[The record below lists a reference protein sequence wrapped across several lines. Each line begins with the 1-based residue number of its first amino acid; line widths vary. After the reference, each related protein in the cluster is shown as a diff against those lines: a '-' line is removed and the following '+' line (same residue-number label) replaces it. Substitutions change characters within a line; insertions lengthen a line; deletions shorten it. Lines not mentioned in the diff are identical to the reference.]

1 MLSYRHAFHAGNF
14 ADVLKHIVLLE
25 ILTYLTQKEKPFCV
39 IDTHAGGGKYELDG
53 DYASKN
59 REFDSGISQLW
70 QRDDLP
76 VSVANYV
83 SMQKRFNSNGQLT
96 RYAGSPLLIKQL
108 LRPHDKLHL
117 FELHSTEIA
126 ALKLNMK
133 HDKRIAINHSD
144 GLKDSFGLLPP
155 VERRGMV
162 LIDPSYEMKSDYDQV
177 VKTLTQMH
185 KRFSTGT
192 YVLWYPVIER
202 ERNQALEK
210 ALIKTGLSNIQ
221 LFELG
226 TVLDGSKRGMTA
238 SGMIV
243 INPPWNLAQ
252 TMQTTLPW
260 LAKFLGENGQGTFR
274 FETLATE
281 K

>member
-14 ADVLKHIVLLE
+14 ADVLKHVVLLD
-25 ILTYLTQKEKPFCV
+25 ILTYLTQKDKPFCV

-70 QRDDLP
+70 QRDDMP
-76 VSVANYV
+76 VCVTNYV
-83 SMQKRFNSNGQLT
+83 SMQKRFNSNGQLN

-108 LRPHDKLHL
+108 LRPNDKLHL

-133 HDKRIAINHSD
+133 HDKRTVIHHAD
-144 GLKDSFGLLPP
+144 GLKESIGLLPP
-155 VERRGMV
+155 IERRGMV
-162 LIDPSYEMKSDYDQV
+162 IMDPSYEMKSDYEQV
-177 VKTLTQMH
+177 VKTLAQMH

-192 YVLWYPVIER
+192 YALWYPVIDR

-210 ALIKTGLSNIQ
+210 ALIKTGITNIQ

-226 TVLDGSKRGMTA
+226 TVLDESKRGMTA

-243 INPPWNLAQ
+243 INPPWNLAK
-252 TMQTTLPW
+252 TMQIALPW
-260 LAKFLGENGQGTFR
+260 LANVLGESGKGTYR
-274 FETLATE
+274 IETLVAE

>member
-14 ADVLKHIVLLE
+14 ADVLKHVVLLE
-25 ILTYLTQKEKPFCV
+25 IITYLTQKDKAFCI

-53 DYASKN
+53 DYALKN
-59 REFDSGISQLW
+59 REFESGINRLW

-76 VSVANYV
+76 LCIANYV
-83 SMQKRFNSNGQLT
+83 AMQKRFNSQGHFN

-108 LRPHDKLHL
+108 LRPQDKLHL

-126 ALKLNMK
+126 TLKLNMK
-133 HDKRIAINHSD
+133 HDKRIAIHHAD
-144 GLKDSFGLLPP
+144 GLKESLKLLPP
-155 VERRGMV
+155 LERRGLV
-162 LIDPSYEMKSDYDQV
+162 LIDPSYEIKSDYDQV
-177 VKTLTQMH
+177 IKTLAQMH

-192 YVLWYPVIER
+192 YLLWYPVIDR
-202 ERNQALEK
+202 ERNNALEK
-210 ALIKTGLSNIQ
+210 ALIKTEIPNIQ

-226 TVLDGSKRGMTA
+226 IALDESKRGMTA

-243 INPPWNLAQ
+243 INPPWNLAK
-252 TMQTTLPW
+252 TMQTALPW
-260 LAKFLGENGQGTFR
+260 LAQCLGENDKGIYR
-274 FETLATE
+274 FETLAAE